1 MVKKIQVV
9 FSLFVWVFGLYSW
22 LYAAEKP
29 MEPDR
34 AYNQGVDFYNK
45 LDYNK
50 SADSFL
56 QSLNTQ
62 NKHLEQWAAY
72 NLGNT
77 FFNQA
82 QAAEQSNPGTANE
95 IYQKALNF
103 FKQSMEI
110 DPTDKAAKY
119 NYELAAKKIIEQ
131 KQKAKQEQ
139 QDKQD
144 KQDKQEKKDQQDKQ
158 NQESKSE
165 NQKQKDQQDKQENKE
180 NKENK
185 EPDASNTPES
195 KQKQAQQSAG
205 QNEQRGQMTQ
215 EEAMMLL
222 ENFQKAEDQK
232 KTLDLYKAQQSSGGK
247 DW

>member
-1 MVKKIQVV
+1 MLKKIQAGL
-9 FSLFVWVFGLYSW
+9 SLFLWVFGLYSC

-29 MEPDR
+29 IDPDR
-34 AYNQGVDFYNK
+34 AYNQGVDFYHK

-72 NLGNT
+72 NLGNA

-82 QAAEQSNPGTANE
+82 QAAEQSDPGAANE
-95 IYQKALNF
+95 MYQKALNF
-103 FKQSMEI
+103 FKQSIEV

-131 KQKAKQEQ
+131 EQKAKQDQ
-139 QDKQD
+139 QQSK
-144 KQDKQEKKDQQDKQ
+144 QDKQ
-158 NQESKSE
+158 NQENKSE
-165 NQKQKDQQDKQENKE
+165 NQEQKDQQDKQENKE
-180 NKENK
+180 DKENKENK
-185 EPDASNTPES
+185 KPDASSEPDSE
-195 KQKQAQQSAG
+195 QKQAQQSAG

-222 ENFQKAEDQK
+222 QNFQKAEDQK
-232 KTLDLYKAQQSSGGK
+232 KTLDLYKAQQQTSSGGK